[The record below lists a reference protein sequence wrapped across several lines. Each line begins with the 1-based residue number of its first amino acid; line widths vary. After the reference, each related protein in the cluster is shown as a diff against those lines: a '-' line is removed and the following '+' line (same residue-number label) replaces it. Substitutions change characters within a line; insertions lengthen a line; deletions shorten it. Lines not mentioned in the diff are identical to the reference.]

1 MKKSYFCNLKQNE
14 MNPEETIL
22 SQLNDQQQLAVKQV
36 DGPVMVIAGA
46 GSGKTRVLTYRI
58 AYMLARGVN
67 PSRVLALTFTN
78 KAAAEMRARIVNLV
92 GGNVA
97 KAVTMGT
104 FHSVFYRILR
114 AEGDKLGYTHNL
126 TVYDTDDSKSLIKNI
141 VKDMNLDPK
150 IYSPNFVLNRISMA
164 KSNLLSPQEYANNP
178 EIMSADRMAGKPLI
192 SEIFAKYNRR
202 LKNADAM
209 DFDDLLY
216 YMNVLLRDFPEM
228 LYKYQNRFNYILVDE
243 YQDTNFAQYLIIKKL
258 AAQNQNICV
267 VGDDAQS
274 IYGFRGADIQNIL
287 NFRRDYP
294 NALIFKL
301 EQNYRSTQNI
311 VNAANAIIKHNK
323 DQMPKDVWTDN
334 EAGAKINLIKAG
346 SDNDE
351 AHAVASAI
359 FEIKMN
365 KHANNGQFAIL
376 YRTNIQSRTLEEAMV
391 KRHIPYKIYGGLS
404 FYKRK
409 EIKDVLAYFR
419 LTINHYDEE
428 SLRRVI
434 NYPMRGLGDTT
445 ISRVAA
451 TASERGVHFWDVV
464 NAPLQYGLEVNAPTM
479 NRLVEFADMI
489 KGFAAQL
496 QTTDAYE
503 LGKQIV
509 LKTGIGKVL
518 KENSDEKERLDHV
531 EELLDS
537 MKGFTEKEPESNFNE
552 ATGEIMEE
560 YFPSLDHFMESIALL
575 SDDEENSAEENED
588 KVKLMTI
595 HSAKGLE
602 FDYVFITGLE
612 ENLFPSSQCAN
623 SRQEMEE
630 ERRLF
635 YVALTR
641 ARKMVTLTCAQTR
654 YRFGSLQ
661 FCEDSRFL
669 EEIPDKF
676 LNITQKASEGSGAFA
691 RKDDERWWKSGAW
704 SAKGNLKPLG
714 TTSPRSTQ
722 TSRPSVPKPQVKT
735 RSEVQLD
742 QVGTLASYD
751 QIQPGVRV
759 YHSKFG
765 YGNVTSV
772 EGAGPDAKAQVAFDT
787 VGVKTLLLKFAK
799 LVIPK

>member
-1 MKKSYFCNLKQNE
+1 MT
-14 MNPEETIL
+14 PEEKIL
-22 SQLNDQQQLAVKQV
+22 SELNDQQQLAVKQV

-58 AYMLARGVN
+58 AYMLAHHVN
-67 PSRVLALTFTN
+67 PYRILALTFTN

-92 GGNVA
+92 GGDVA

-114 AEGDKLGYTHNL
+114 AEADKLGYTHNV

-141 VKDMNLDPK
+141 VKDMNMDPK
-150 IYSPNFVLNRISMA
+150 IYAPNYVLNRISMA
-164 KSNLLSPQEYANNP
+164 KSNLLSAQEYADNA
-178 EIMSADRMAGKPLI
+178 EIQAADRTAGKPRI
-192 SEIFAKYNRR
+192 AEIFAAYNIR

-216 YMNVLLRDFPEM
+216 YMNVLLRDFPDM
-228 LYKYQNRFNYILVDE
+228 LYKYQNRYNYILVDE
-243 YQDTNFAQYLIIKKL
+243 YQDTNFAQYLIVKKL
-258 AAQNQNICV
+258 AAINQNICV

-274 IYGFRGADIQNIL
+274 IYAFRGANIQNIL

-294 NALIFKL
+294 NAKIFKL

-311 VNAANAIIKHNK
+311 VNAANAIIKYNK
-323 DQMPKDVWTDN
+323 DQMPKEVWTDN
-334 EAGAKINLIKAG
+334 ESGEKINLIRSA

-359 FEIKMN
+359 FETKMN
-365 KHANNGQFAIL
+365 HHASNRQFAIL

-419 LTINHYDEE
+419 LTINHFDEE

-434 NYPMRGLGDTT
+434 NYPMRGIGDTT
-445 ISRVAA
+445 VSRIAA
-451 TASERGVHFWDVV
+451 AANESGAHFWDVV
-464 NAPLQYGLEVNAPTM
+464 SEPQLFNLGVNGPTM

-489 KGFAAQL
+489 KGFTAQL
-496 QTTDAYE
+496 QNTNAYE

-509 LKTGIGKVL
+509 IKTGIAKIL
-518 KENSDEKERLDHV
+518 KENTDEKERVDHV
-531 EELLDS
+531 EELLDA
-537 MKGFTEKEPESNFNE
+537 MKGFTEKEPESNFDE
-552 ATGEIMEE
+552 ATGEIIEN

-575 SDDEENSAEENED
+575 SDEEENNAGEEED
-588 KVKLMTI
+588 VVKLMTI

-612 ENLFPSSQCAN
+612 ENLFPSSLCVN

-641 ARKMVTLTCAQTR
+641 ARKQVTLTCAQTR

-669 EEIPDKF
+669 EEIPAKF
-676 LNITQKASEGSGAFA
+676 LNVTHKASEGQGSFSSRG
-691 RKDDERWWKSGAW
+691 EEPWSSKSGYSFRRQSEGA
-704 SAKGNLKPLG
+704 PR
-714 TTSPRSTQ
+714 TTSSYRT
-722 TSRPSVPKPQVKT
+722 TSAPKPQVKT
-735 RSEVQLD
+735 QSEVRLE
-742 QVGTLASYD
+742 QVGTPAAFN
-751 QIQPGVRV
+751 QILPGVRV
-759 YHSKFG
+759 YHGKFG
-765 YGNVTSV
+765 FGKVISV

-787 VGVKTLLLKFAK
+787 VGTKTLLLKFAK
-799 LVIPK
+799 LVIPN

>member
-1 MKKSYFCNLKQNE
+1 MT
-14 MNPEETIL
+14 PEEKIL
-22 SQLNDQQQLAVKQV
+22 SELNDQQQLAVKQV

-58 AYMLARGVN
+58 AYMLAQHVN
-67 PSRVLALTFTN
+67 PYRILALTFTN

-92 GGNVA
+92 GGDVA

-114 AEGDKLGYTHNL
+114 AEADKLGYTHNV

-150 IYSPNFVLNRISMA
+150 IYAPNYVLNRISMA
-164 KSNLLSPQEYANNP
+164 KSNLLSAQEYADNA
-178 EIMSADRMAGKPLI
+178 EIMAADRTAGKPRI
-192 SEIFAKYNRR
+192 AEIFAAYNIR

-216 YMNVLLRDFPEM
+216 YMNVLLRDFPDM
-228 LYKYQNRFNYILVDE
+228 LYKYQNRYNYILVDE
-243 YQDTNFAQYLIIKKL
+243 YQDTNFAQYLIVKKL
-258 AAQNQNICV
+258 AAINQNICV

-274 IYGFRGADIQNIL
+274 IYAFRGADIQNIL

-294 NALIFKL
+294 NAKIFKL

-311 VNAANAIIKHNK
+311 VNAANAIIKYNK
-323 DQMPKDVWTDN
+323 DQMPKEVWTDN
-334 EAGAKINLIKAG
+334 ESGEKINLIRSA

-351 AHAVASAI
+351 AHAVANAI

-365 KHANNGQFAIL
+365 QHAANRQFAIL

-419 LTINHYDEE
+419 LTINHFDEE

-434 NYPMRGLGDTT
+434 NYPMRGIGDTT
-445 ISRVAA
+445 VSRIAA
-451 TASERGVHFWDVV
+451 AASESGAHFWDVV
-464 NAPLQYGLEVNAPTM
+464 SEPQLFNLGVNGPTM

-489 KGFAAQL
+489 KGFTAQL
-496 QTTDAYE
+496 QNTNAYE

-509 LKTGIGKVL
+509 IKTGIAKAL
-518 KENSDEKERLDHV
+518 KENTDEKERVDHV
-531 EELLDS
+531 EELLDA
-537 MKGFTEKEPESNFNE
+537 MKGFTEKEPESNFDE
-552 ATGEIMEE
+552 ATGEIIEE

-575 SDDEENSAEENED
+575 SDEEENNAGEEED
-588 KVKLMTI
+588 VVKLMTI

-612 ENLFPSSQCAN
+612 ENLFPSSLCVN

-641 ARKMVTLTCAQTR
+641 ARKQVTLTCAQTR

-669 EEIPDKF
+669 EEIPAKF
-676 LNITQKASEGSGAFA
+676 LNVTHKASEGQGAFSRRSEA
-691 RKDDERWWKSGAW
+691 PW
-704 SAKGNLKPLG
+704 SAKSEFGFRRQ
-714 TTSPRSTQ
+714 SESAPRTASTYH
-722 TSRPSVPKPQVKT
+722 TASAPKPKVKT
-735 RSEVQLD
+735 QSEVRLD
-742 QVGTLASYD
+742 QVGTPAAFD
-751 QIQPGVRV
+751 QIVPGVRV
-759 YHSKFG
+759 YHGKFG
-765 YGNVTSV
+765 FGNVISV

-787 VGVKTLLLKFAK
+787 VGTKTLLLKFAK
-799 LVIPK
+799 LVIPN

>member
-1 MKKSYFCNLKQNE
+1 MT
-14 MNPEETIL
+14 PEEKIL
-22 SQLNDQQQLAVKQV
+22 SELNDQQQLAVKQV

-58 AYMLARGVN
+58 AYMLAHHVN
-67 PSRVLALTFTN
+67 PYRILALTFTN

-92 GGNVA
+92 GGDVA

-114 AEGDKLGYTHNL
+114 AEAEKLGYTHNV

-141 VKDMNLDPK
+141 VKDMNMDPK
-150 IYSPNFVLNRISMA
+150 IYAPNYVLNRISMA
-164 KSNLLSPQEYANNP
+164 KSNLLSAQEYADNA
-178 EIMSADRMAGKPLI
+178 EIQAADRTAGKPRI
-192 SEIFAKYNRR
+192 AEIFAAYNIR

-216 YMNVLLRDFPEM
+216 YMNVLLRDFPDM
-228 LYKYQNRFNYILVDE
+228 LYKYQNRYNYILVDE
-243 YQDTNFAQYLIIKKL
+243 YQDTNYVQYQIVRKL
-258 AAQNQNICV
+258 AALNENLCV

-274 IYGFRGADIQNIL
+274 IYAFRGANIQNIL

-294 NALIFKL
+294 NAKIFKL

-311 VNAANAIIKHNK
+311 VNAANAIIKYNK
-323 DQMPKDVWTDN
+323 DQMPKEVWTDN
-334 EAGAKINLIKAG
+334 ESGEKINLIRSA

-359 FEIKMN
+359 FETKMN
-365 KHANNGQFAIL
+365 HHASNRQFAIL

-419 LTINHYDEE
+419 LTINHFDEE

-434 NYPMRGLGDTT
+434 NYPMRGIGDTT
-445 ISRVAA
+445 VSRIAA
-451 TASERGVHFWDVV
+451 AANENGVHFWDVV
-464 NAPLQYGLEVNAPTM
+464 SEPQLFNLGVNGPTM

-489 KGFAAQL
+489 KGFTAQL
-496 QTTDAYE
+496 QNTNAYE

-509 LKTGIGKVL
+509 IKTGIAKIL
-518 KENSDEKERLDHV
+518 KENTDEKERVDHV
-531 EELLDS
+531 EELLDA
-537 MKGFTEKEPESNFNE
+537 MKGFTEKEPESNFDE
-552 ATGEIMEE
+552 ATGEIIEN

-575 SDDEENSAEENED
+575 SDEEENNAGEEED
-588 KVKLMTI
+588 VVKLMTI

-612 ENLFPSSQCAN
+612 ENLFPSSLCVN

-641 ARKMVTLTCAQTR
+641 ARKQVTLTCAQTR

-669 EEIPDKF
+669 EEIPAKF
-676 LNITQKASEGSGAFA
+676 LNVTHKASEGQGSFSSRSEAPWSSRSGFGF
-691 RKDDERWWKSGAW
+691 RRQSEGA
-704 SAKGNLKPLG
+704 PR
-714 TTSPRSTQ
+714 TTSSYRT
-722 TSRPSVPKPQVKT
+722 TSAPKPQVKT
-735 RSEVQLD
+735 QSEVRLE
-742 QVGTLASYD
+742 QVGTPAAFN
-751 QIQPGVRV
+751 QILPGVRV
-759 YHSKFG
+759 YHGKFG
-765 YGNVTSV
+765 FGKVISV

-787 VGVKTLLLKFAK
+787 VGTKTLLLKFAK
-799 LVIPK
+799 LVIPN

>member
-1 MKKSYFCNLKQNE
+1 MT
-14 MNPEETIL
+14 PEETIL
-22 SQLNDQQQLAVKQV
+22 SELNDQQQLAVKQV

-58 AYMLARGVN
+58 AYMLAQHVN
-67 PSRVLALTFTN
+67 PYRILALTFTN

-92 GGNVA
+92 GGDVA

-114 AEGDKLGYTHNL
+114 AEADKLGYTHNV

-150 IYSPNFVLNRISMA
+150 IYAPNYVLNRISMA
-164 KSNLLSPQEYANNP
+164 KSNLLSAQEYAEKG
-178 EIMSADRMAGKPLI
+178 EIMAADRTAGKPRI
-192 SEIFAKYNRR
+192 AEIFAAYNIR

-216 YMNVLLRDFPEM
+216 YMNVLLRDFPDM
-228 LYKYQNRFNYILVDE
+228 LYKYQNRYNYILVDE
-243 YQDTNFAQYLIIKKL
+243 YQDTNFAQCLIVKKL
-258 AAQNQNICV
+258 AAINQNICV

-274 IYGFRGADIQNIL
+274 IYAFRGADIQNIL

-294 NALIFKL
+294 NAKIFKL

-311 VNAANAIIKHNK
+311 VNAANAIIKYNK
-323 DQMPKDVWTDN
+323 DQMPKEVWTDN
-334 EAGAKINLIKAG
+334 EEGQKINLIKAG

-359 FEIKMN
+359 FETKMN
-365 KHANNGQFAIL
+365 HHAANRQFAIL

-391 KRHIPYKIYGGLS
+391 KRHIPYKIYGGTS

-419 LTINHYDEE
+419 LTINHFDEE

-434 NYPMRGLGDTT
+434 NYPARGIGDTT
-445 ISRVAA
+445 ISRIAA
-451 TASERGVHFWDVV
+451 AASESGAHFWDVV
-464 NAPLQYGLEVNAPTM
+464 SEPQLFNLGVNGPTM
-479 NRLVEFADMI
+479 NRLVEFADKI
-489 KGFAAQL
+489 RGFTAQL
-496 QTTDAYE
+496 QNTNAYE
-503 LGKQIV
+503 LGKHIV
-509 LKTGIGKVL
+509 IKTGIAKAL
-518 KENSDEKERLDHV
+518 NENTDEKERVDHV
-531 EELLDS
+531 EELLDA
-537 MKGFTEKEPESNFNE
+537 MKGFTEKEPESNFDE
-552 ATGEIMEE
+552 ATGEIIED

-575 SDDEENSAEENED
+575 SDEDENNAGEEED
-588 KVKLMTI
+588 VVKLMTI

-612 ENLFPSSQCAN
+612 ENLFPSSLCVN

-641 ARKMVTLTCAQTR
+641 ARKQVTLTCAQTR

-661 FCEDSRFL
+661 FCEESRFL
-669 EEIPDKF
+669 EEIPSKF
-676 LNITQKASEGSGAFA
+676 LNVSHKASEGQGSFSSRNEDPWSSRSGFGF
-691 RKDDERWWKSGAW
+691 RRQSE
-704 SAKGNLKPLG
+704 SAPRV
-714 TTSPRSTQ
+714 TSSYRTASA
-722 TSRPSVPKPQVKT
+722 PKPKVKT
-735 RSEVQLD
+735 QSEVRLE
-742 QVGTLASYD
+742 QVGTPATFD
-751 QIQPGVRV
+751 QIKAGVRV
-759 YHSKFG
+759 YHGKFG
-765 YGNVTSV
+765 FGKVISV

-787 VGVKTLLLKFAK
+787 VGTKTLLLKFAK
-799 LVIPK
+799 LIIPN

>member
-1 MKKSYFCNLKQNE
+1 
-14 MNPEETIL
+14 
-22 SQLNDQQQLAVKQV
+22 
-36 DGPVMVIAGA
+36 MVIAGA

-67 PSRVLALTFTN
+67 PYRVLALTFTN

-92 GGNVA
+92 GGDVA

-192 SEIFAKYNRR
+192 SEIFAKYNLR

-334 EAGAKINLIKAG
+334 EAGAKINIIKAG

-451 TASERGVHFWDVV
+451 TANERGVHFWDVV

-691 RKDDERWWKSGAW
+691 RKDDDRWWKSGAW

-759 YHSKFG
+759 YHGKFG

>member
-1 MKKSYFCNLKQNE
+1 
-14 MNPEETIL
+14 MNPEKIIL

-67 PSRVLALTFTN
+67 PYRVLALTFTN
-78 KAAAEMRARIVNLV
+78 KAAAEMRARIVSLV
-92 GGNVA
+92 GGDVA

-114 AEGDKLGYTHNL
+114 AEAEKLGFTHNL
-126 TVYDTDDSKSLIKNI
+126 TVYDTDDSKSLLKNI

-150 IYSPNFVLNRISMA
+150 IYAPNFLLNRISMA
-164 KSNLLSPQEYANNP
+164 KSNLLSAQEYADNS
-178 EIMSADRMAGKPLI
+178 EIVAADRAAGKPMI
-192 SEIFAKYNRR
+192 AEIFANYNRR
-202 LKNADAM
+202 LRNADAM

-216 YMNVLLRDFPEM
+216 FMNVLLRDFPDM

-258 AAQNQNICV
+258 AATNQNICV

-274 IYGFRGADIQNIL
+274 IYAFRGANIQNIL

-294 NALIFKL
+294 DSKIFKL
-301 EQNYRSTQNI
+301 ERNYRSTQNI
-311 VNAANAIIKHNK
+311 VNAANAIIKNNK
-323 DQMPKDVWTDN
+323 DQMPKEVWTDN
-334 EAGAKINLIKAG
+334 EPGSKINLIRAG

-365 KHANNGQFAIL
+365 KHASNNQFAIL

-428 SLRRVI
+428 SLRRII
-434 NYPMRGLGDTT
+434 NYPMRGIGDTT
-445 ISRVAA
+445 VARIAA
-451 TASERGVHFWDVV
+451 TANENGAHLWDVICNPAQYNLGV
-464 NAPLQYGLEVNAPTM
+464 NAATM
-479 NRLVEFADMI
+479 NRLVEFSDMI
-489 KGFAAQL
+489 RGFAAQL
-496 QTTDAYE
+496 QTTNAYE
-503 LGKQIV
+503 LGKEIV
-509 LKTGIGKVL
+509 FKTGIAKLL
-518 KENSDEKERLDHV
+518 KENTDEKERVDHV

-552 ATGEIMEE
+552 ATGEIMED

-575 SDDEENSAEENED
+575 SDEDENNAEENED
-588 KVKLMTI
+588 RVKLMTI

-641 ARKMVTLTCAQTR
+641 AKKMVTLTCAQTR

-669 EEIPDKF
+669 EEIPEQY
-676 LNITQKASEGSGAFA
+676 LNITQKVSEGKGSFA
-691 RKDDERWWKSGAW
+691 RKEDDRWWMSGPRPMR
-704 SAKGNLKPLG
+704 SNLKPL
-714 TTSPRSTQ
+714 STATRQ
-722 TSRPSVPKPQVKT
+722 PARPQAPKPQVKT

-742 QVGTLASYD
+742 QVGTLATFD

-772 EGAGPDAKAQVAFDT
+772 EGFGPDAKAQVAFDT
-787 VGVKTLLLKFAK
+787 VGPKTLLLKFAK

>member
-1 MKKSYFCNLKQNE
+1 
-14 MNPEETIL
+14 
-22 SQLNDQQQLAVKQV
+22 
-36 DGPVMVIAGA
+36 MVIAGA

-67 PSRVLALTFTN
+67 PYRVLALTFTN

-92 GGNVA
+92 GGDVA

-192 SEIFAKYNRR
+192 SEIFAKYNLR

-451 TASERGVHFWDVV
+451 TANERGVHFWDVV
-464 NAPLQYGLEVNAPTM
+464 SEPQQYGLEVNAPTM

-641 ARKMVTLTCAQTR
+641 ARKMVTLTSAQTR

-691 RKDDERWWKSGAW
+691 RKDDDRWWKSGAW

-714 TTSPRSTQ
+714 TSSPRSTQ

-759 YHSKFG
+759 YHGKFG